1 VTYERHRISGFTVA
15 LRRRFERRIAG
26 AAEQSRKH
34 LGLQFAKFIGLLQE
48 LAMYGQKVS

>member
-1 VTYERHRISGFTVA
+1 MNGTGFRA
-15 LRRRFERRIAG
+15 LRLSSGGASSDTSAG